1 MTKRNIQIGK
11 EDAKLPLFLD
21 DIIMYVENWKEF
33 TGKLSELVNK
43 FTTVGHNVN
52 I

>member
-1 MTKRNIQIGK
+1 MYQY
-11 EDAKLPLFLD
+11 KLKKDVKLSLFTN